1 MEPRLVPIYFE
12 GRDED
17 FDIQMGHL
25 QALLSGKAELLD
37 PVPLGAPLPEA
48 EAVLFPQ
55 LLGEAYRRVPEIQ
68 AIDLPI
74 LIITSEFGTFS
85 MWDWEMVTYL
95 RQQGV
100 DTVLPYNLEQTLKIC
115 RALGVKRELKS
126 TKFLVFQETPG
137 GGMQASI
144 FKRFYWFEDEA
155 IKDML
160 QKFGIELV
168 YKSFKEFGAAAQQI
182 PDAEADAVL
191 AQWEFNLGDLTQKQL
206 RSAIKVYIMLKRELD
221 ADPSIR
227 SVGIN
232 CLNESYYSDTTPCL
246 AWSMLYDER
255 ELIWGC
261 EGDIMTMITKYIL
274 HKSFGMPIM
283 MTNLYPFLMGNAALK
298 HERIPHFP
306 EVEGPPEDHILAAH
320 CGYFGVVPQ
329 SMASAWTVRS
339 KVLAMVDDN
348 AIALDARLAEG
359 PMTLAKLKPSL
370 QEMMV
375 IEGELEKYAQF
386 EDSDCLNG
394 AVLRVPDGKKL
405 VPNLAS
411 HHYLLMTGHN
421 LEDIQLLG
429 QLFDITIQVM

>member
-1 MEPRLVPIYFE
+1 MQPRLVPIYFE

-25 QALLSGKAELLD
+25 HNLLDGKAELLD

-55 LLGEAYRRVPEIQ
+55 LLGEAYRRVAEIQ
-68 AIDLPI
+68 AIELPI

-168 YKSFKEFGAAAQQI
+168 YKSFKEFGAAAQNI
-182 PDAEADAVL
+182 PDEEADAVL
-191 AQWEFNLGDLTQKQL
+191 AQWEFNLGDLSQRQL
-206 RSAIKVYIMLKRELD
+206 RSAIKIYIMLKRELD

-320 CGYFGVVPQ
+320 CGYLGVVPQ
-329 SMASAWTVRS
+329 SMASEWTVRS

-386 EDSDCLNG
+386 ENSDCLNG

-429 QLFDITIQVM
+429 QLFDIDIQVM

>member
-1 MEPRLVPIYFE
+1 MLPRLIPMAFD

-25 QALLSGKAELLD
+25 QTLLDGEAELLE
-37 PVPLGAPLPEA
+37 PVRLGGQLPEA
-48 EAVLFPQ
+48 EGVVFPQ
-55 LLGEAYRRVPEIQ
+55 LLGEAYRRVDEFREVG
-68 AIDLPI
+68 LPI

-95 RQQGV
+95 RQRGI
-100 DTVLPYNLEQTLKIC
+100 DTILPYDLEQTIKIC
-115 RALGVKRELKS
+115 RMLGVKRELKN
-126 TKFLVFQETPG
+126 TKFLVFQDTPG

-155 IKDML
+155 IQDML

-182 PDAEADAVL
+182 ADDEADVVL
-191 AQWEFNLGDLTQKQL
+191 AEWEFNVGDISPKQL
-206 RSAIKVYIMLKRELD
+206 RSAVKVYMMLKREVE

-232 CLNESYYSDTTPCL
+232 CLNESYFSDSTPCL

-255 ELIWGC
+255 KLMWGC
-261 EGDIMTMITKYIL
+261 EGDIMTMMTEYIL
-274 HKSFGMPIM
+274 HKSLGMPIM
-283 MTNLYPFLMGNAALK
+283 MTNLYPFLMGQAALK

-306 EVEGPPEDHILAAH
+306 DVDGPPEDHILAAH
-320 CGYFGVVPQ
+320 CGYFGVVPN
-329 SMASAWTVRS
+329 SMASSWAVRN
-339 KVLAMVDDN
+339 KVLAMVNDN
-348 AIALDARLAEG
+348 AIALDARLPEG

-370 QEMMV
+370 QKMMV

-394 AVLRVPDGKKL
+394 AVLRVSDGKKL
-405 VPNLAS
+405 VPNLSS
-411 HHYLLMTGHN
+411 HHYLLMTGHM

-429 QLFDITIQVM
+429 QLFELEIEVM